1 MTFLIISGE
10 LDIKKRVDYRYTIQT
25 NGSIL
30 YCLYRLFLVMG
41 RPFRKANQAFVL
53 SLLEQFSSASNISVR
68 PWAFPMLAMVHLKR
82 ERINARNTTK
92 LCSSLGKRCSFSLR
106 VLSGIFVQ
114 KNNLRRHLQK
124 QQTGSNK
131 AFCDSLG
138 RLSWKMYNEYR
149 SSSSINLLLSVGIAS
164 SKINS

>member
-1 MTFLIISGE
+1 MNLTLRKELIT
-10 LDIKKRVDYRYTIQT
+10 DIQFKQTDPFYTAWIFVFG

-30 YCLYRLFLVMG
+30 SESEPG
-41 RPFRKANQAFVL
+41 FRIESFGTVFVGIKHLCSPL
-53 SLLEQFSSASNISVR
+53 SISY
-68 PWAFPMLAMVHLKR
+68 ALAMVHLKR
-82 ERINARNTTK
+82 ERIHARNTTK

-124 QQTGSNK
+124 QQIGSNK

-138 RLSWKMYNEYR
+138 RLSWKN
-149 SSSSINLLLSVGIAS
+149 V
-164 SKINS
+164 

>member
-1 MTFLIISGE
+1 MTLRKELITDIQFKQTDPFYTAWIVCLTCISG
-10 LDIKKRVDYRYTIQT
+10 

-30 YCLYRLFLVMG
+30 SESQ
-41 RPFRKANQAFVL
+41 PAFRIESFGTVFVGIKHLCSPL
-53 SLLEQFSSASNISVR
+53 SISY
-68 PWAFPMLAMVHLKR
+68 ALAMVHLKR
-82 ERINARNTTK
+82 ERIHARNTSK

-124 QQTGSNK
+124 QQIGSNK

-138 RLSWKMYNEYR
+138 RLS
-149 SSSSINLLLSVGIAS
+149 
-164 SKINS
+164 

>member
-30 YCLYRLFLVMG
+30 YCLDRLFLVMG

-68 PWAFPMLAMVHLKR
+68 PWAFPVHLKR
-82 ERINARNTTK
+82 ERIHARNTTK

-124 QQTGSNK
+124 QQIGSNK

-149 SSSSINLLLSVGIAS
+149 SSSSINLLLSVSIAS

>member
-30 YCLYRLFLVMG
+30 YCLDRLFFVMG
-41 RPFRKANQAFVL
+41 RPFRKANQAFGTVFVGIKHLCSPL
-53 SLLEQFSSASNISVR
+53 SISY
-68 PWAFPMLAMVHLKR
+68 ALAMVHLKR
-82 ERINARNTTK
+82 ERIHARNTTK

-124 QQTGSNK
+124 QQIGSNK
-131 AFCDSLG
+131 AFCDSLE

-149 SSSSINLLLSVGIAS
+149 SSSSINLLLSVSIAS